1 MSARGAGIRTLELDL
16 VLDNKSLALV
26 VNLLGELGGDGVVSG
41 LVLDNQA
48 LVSLNSL
55 VDGGL
60 LDSPLA
66 NVGPLL
72 LLLACA
78 GKVLLC
84 VGRLPSC
91 LPVIGE
97 LLKEWSLEV
106 CGLEKYKR
114 ISC

>member
-1 MSARGAGIRTLELDL
+1 MSVRDAGIRTLELGL
-16 VLDNKSLALV
+16 VLNNQSLALV

-48 LVSLNSL
+48 LVALHSL

-60 LDSPLA
+60 LDGPLA
-66 NVGPLL
+66 DVRPLL

-78 GKVLLC
+78 LEVLLC

-97 LLKEWSLEV
+97 LLKEWTLEV
-106 CGLEKYKR
+106 CGLGNCKQAH
-114 ISC
+114 

>member
-1 MSARGAGIRTLELDL
+1 MRGTVIRTLELGL
-16 VLDNKSLALV
+16 VLDDKSLALV
-26 VNLLGELGGDGVVSG
+26 VNLLGELGGDGVVGG
-41 LVLDNQA
+41 LVLDDQA
-48 LVSLNSL
+48 LVSLHSL

-66 NVGPLL
+66 DVRPLL

-78 GKVLLC
+78 LEVLLC
-84 VGRLPSC
+84 VGGLPPR

-97 LLKEWSLEV
+97 LLKEGSLEG
-106 CGLEKYKR
+106 CGLENRSR